1 MQIINRIEQW
11 YLYALTNNDVVFYIG
26 ISRFPQERFKQHCGS
41 GDICTSNY
49 VYWMK
54 YNNIMPSILLV
65 DTFNNQR
72 IAELAERS
80 LIRYHALIK
89 HKLCNEEFNPI
100 RNRFINCIPEK
111 RERLKRFKDGYSS
124 ILIKEAKNKMDKLE
138 YSKFYKEFYAP
149 QYREYTMDKS
159 AKVS

>member
-80 LIRYHALIK
+80 LIRYHALIT
-89 HKLCNEEFNPI
+89 HKLCN
-100 RNRFINCIPEK
+100 
-111 RERLKRFKDGYSS
+111 
-124 ILIKEAKNKMDKLE
+124 EAKNKMDKLE